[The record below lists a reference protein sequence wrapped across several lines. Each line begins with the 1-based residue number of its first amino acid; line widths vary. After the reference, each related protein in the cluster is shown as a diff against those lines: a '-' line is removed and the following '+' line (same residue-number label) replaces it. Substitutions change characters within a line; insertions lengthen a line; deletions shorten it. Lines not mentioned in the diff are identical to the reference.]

1 MGEARRRTREVIN
14 HFLPTYDLRNG
25 LLLGYLVDITDQG
38 LMLQSR
44 DLLKPGTDYELR
56 LQLKER
62 LGGTDHLQ
70 LKARV
75 IWSEPVANAVFNR
88 AGFRLTE
95 VDPDQQRL
103 VDALIR
109 TWRLE
114 AASRAPPG
122 SCNRTRCRTR
132 RRARTCCR

>member
-114 AASRAPPG
+114 V
-122 SCNRTRCRTR
+122 
-132 RRARTCCR
+132 